1 MLKKSLFQTPPLRGL
16 HQNEEI
22 LYAKVNLLLCRK
34 RRKSLV
40 AILPE
45 FVSYDNK
52 SRPLFLHVDIVNK
65 IERDHGKI
73 ILENLIINA
82 NSWDY
87 VVKNVDGNKDKIN
100 LIKKIPNTTYF
111 LLIGANRVN
120 GFFIVTHFE
129 SRSENIDKLKNLLQR
144 GDFLTSIEEAALSHL
159 QLPHSASASQ
169 LDLPGVNS

>member
-1 MLKKSLFQTPPLRGL
+1 MLKKSVFKTPVLRKL
-16 HQNEEI
+16 HKNEKV
-22 LYAKVNLLLCRK
+22 LCKKVNLVLLRK
-34 RRKSLV
+34 RKKATV
-40 AILPE
+40 AILPD
-45 FVSYDNK
+45 FVSHDNK

-73 ILENLIINA
+73 ILENFIINA
-82 NSWDY
+82 NNWDY
-87 VVKNVDGNKDKIN
+87 VVKNVDGNRDKIN

-120 GFFIVTHFE
+120 GFFTVTHFE
-129 SRSENIDKLKNLLQR
+129 SRSENTGKLKNLLQR
-144 GDFLTSIEEAALSHL
+144 GDFLTFIEEAALSHL